1 MIARRTFFTA
11 LLAATTGFAG
21 LSLIAPAAAQPLKVV
36 ASFSILGDMVENVG
50 GDRIALTT
58 LVGPDGDA
66 HVYEPTPADARAVA
80 EADIV
85 FVNGLEFE
93 GWMER
98 LLEASG
104 YQGPVVT
111 VTAGIDPIP
120 LEDEDE
126 EAEHA
131 EGDDEEHEEHAD
143 HDAHE
148 EAEHADHEDHH
159 HHGEFDPHAWQD
171 LSNGRIYIDNILMG
185 LGDIDPEH
193 AGTYEANATTY
204 GKELAALDADIRA
217 TLESVPEE
225 QRKVVTSHDAFGYF
239 GRAYGIEFLAPVG
252 MSTEAEPSAGEIAAL
267 IRQIR
272 EEGITAVFVENITDT
287 RLIEQITAETNAK
300 IGGTLY
306 SDALSGPD
314 GPAPSYLEMFR
325 HNAASLTDA
334 LAS

>member
-1 MIARRTFFTA
+1 MIARRTLLTA
-11 LLAATTGFAG
+11 MLAATTGVAG
-21 LSLIAPAAAQPLKVV
+21 ASLITPAAAEPLKVV

-50 GDRIALTT
+50 GSRITLTT

-66 HVYEPTPADARAVA
+66 HVYEPTPADARAIS
-80 EADIV
+80 EADLVII
-85 FVNGLEFE
+85 NGLEFE
-93 GWMER
+93 GWMQR

-104 YQGPVVT
+104 YQGLVVIAT
-111 VTAGIDPIP
+111 QGIGPIP

-131 EGDDEEHEEHAD
+131 EGDDGEHEEHAD
-143 HDAHE
+143 HDVHE
-148 EAEHADHEDHH
+148 EAEHADHEDH

-171 LSNGRIYIDNILMG
+171 LSNGRIYVDNILTG
-185 LGDIDPEH
+185 LVDIDPEH

-204 GKELAALDADIRA
+204 GKELAALDAEIRA
-217 TLESVPEE
+217 TLERIPAER
-225 QRKVVTSHDAFGYF
+225 RKVVTSHDAFGYF

-252 MSTEAEPSAGEIAAL
+252 MSTEAEPSAGEVASL

-314 GPAPSYLEMFR
+314 GPASSYLEMFR
-325 HNAASLTDA
+325 HNSAALTNA